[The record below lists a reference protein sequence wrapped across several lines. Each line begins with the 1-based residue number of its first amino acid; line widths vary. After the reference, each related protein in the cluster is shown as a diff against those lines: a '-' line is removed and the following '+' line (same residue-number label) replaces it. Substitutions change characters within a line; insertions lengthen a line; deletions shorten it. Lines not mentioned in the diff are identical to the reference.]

1 MKDNEEVLQL
11 SLKDFTDIIFD
22 PTNPVDYASMAGG
35 PLGKGIMAVG
45 KIPTLL
51 QKLEK
56 IRQAQAKAKNDLLRG
71 RANIKVGIESGY
83 DADINGGEKLIMR
96 GNKRLDTLKTQE
108 ENLLKKLPIGH
119 MEMDLNRGGLVRTP
133 MMNLKY

>member
-1 MKDNEEVLQL
+1 MKDSEEVLQL

-45 KIPTLL
+45 KIPSLL
-51 QKLEK
+51 QKLQKVRE
-56 IRQAQAKAKNDLLRG
+56 AQAKAKNDLVRG
-71 RANIKVGIESGY
+71 RANVKVGIESGY
-83 DADINGGEKLIMR
+83 DPDIRGGEKLIER
-96 GNKRLDTLKTQE
+96 ATKRLDNLRTQE
-108 ENLLKKLPIGH
+108 EKLLQQLPKGQ
-119 MEMDLNRGGLVRTP
+119 MEMDLNRGGLVKAP

>member
-45 KIPTLL
+45 KIPSLL

-83 DADINGGEKLIMR
+83 DADIKGGERLIVR
-96 GNKRLDTLKTQE
+96 ANKRLDTLKTQE
-108 ENLLKKLPIGH
+108 ENLLKKLPKGQ

>member
-71 RANIKVGIESGY
+71 RANIKVLS
-83 DADINGGEKLIMR
+83 LIH
-96 GNKRLDTLKTQE
+96 
-108 ENLLKKLPIGH
+108 I
-119 MEMDLNRGGLVRTP
+119 
-133 MMNLKY
+133 